1 MHKFSW
7 LELVAIPLNI
17 VEIEEDLWMDDVYKI
32 PNYYVCRM
40 LPTVT
45 PETRLEGALIFM
57 RNLSECPPSYLNDPG
72 RKDFFEIVW
81 LKGENPLHDVQLHD
95 FDMKGDWIYLI
106 PPYRVHQLNKAGKN
120 GELLSFKREILEEG
134 DKEFLLDIFKIF
146 NVQGEFSCLRLDQ
159 DAADDLNGVY
169 RLLNLEYQ
177 KQQADTIIVK
187 ALLKVFL
194 LKLIKV
200 KEEEFTGHDIHQKR
214 VYEFL
219 MLLESNYLMVRNI
232 DFYAAKLDISSKR
245 LNQIL
250 KEKLHKTGTQ
260 IIHDRIILEAKRLI
274 IHSEHTI
281 KEISYELGFSD
292 RPYFSRFFKKQ
303 TGQTPEMFLKQ
314 AHNHTRLNSNTLI

>member
-1 MHKFSW
+1 MTPTATSETQ
-7 LELVAIPLNI
+7 LESA
-17 VEIEEDLWMDDVYKI
+17 M
-32 PNYYVCRM
+32 
-40 LPTVT
+40 
-45 PETRLEGALIFM
+45 IFM

-81 LKGENPLHDVQLHD
+81 LKDEDPLHDVKSD
-95 FDMKGDWIYLI
+95 NIERKGDWIYLI

-120 GELLSFKREILEEG
+120 GELLSFKREILEEA

-159 DAADDLNGVY
+159 EASDDLSGVY
-169 RLLNLEYQ
+169 RLLTLEYL
-177 KQQADTIIVK
+177 KEHADITIVK
-187 ALLKVFL
+187 AFLKVFL

-200 KEEEFTGHDIHQKR
+200 KEEEFTGHDVHQKR

-219 MLLESNYLMVRNI
+219 MLLEGNYLHIRNI
-232 DFYAAKLDISSKR
+232 DFYAGKLDISSKR

-281 KEISYELGFSD
+281 KQISYELGFSD

-303 TGQTPEMFLKQ
+303 TGQTPEEFLKQ
-314 AHNHTRLNSNTLI
+314 AQNHLKVKLNTLV

>member
-1 MHKFSW
+1 M
-7 LELVAIPLNI
+7 IP
-17 VEIEEDLWMDDVYKI
+17 
-32 PNYYVCRM
+32 
-40 LPTVT
+40 TAT
-45 PETRLEGALIFM
+45 PETQLESAMIFM
-57 RNLSECPPSYLNDPG
+57 RNLSQCPPSYLNDPG

-81 LKGENPLHDVQLHD
+81 LKGEHPLHDVKSED
-95 FDMKGDWIYLI
+95 FEMKGDWIYLI

-146 NVQGEFSCLRLDQ
+146 NVQGEFSCLRLDK
-159 DAADDLNGVY
+159 DASEDLNGVY
-169 RLLNLEYQ
+169 DLLTKEYL
-177 KQQADTIIVK
+177 KENADITIVK
-187 ALLKVFL
+187 AFLKVFL

-200 KEEEFTGHDIHQKR
+200 KEQEFTGHDIHQKR

-232 DFYAAKLDISSKR
+232 DFYAGKLDVSSKR

-281 KEISYELGFSD
+281 KQISYELGFSD

-303 TGQTPEMFLKQ
+303 TGQTPDEFLKQ
-314 AHNHTRLNSNTLI
+314 AQNHLKVKSNTLV